1 MTENQRRVFEDL
13 TKDFTR
19 EEKEEALIFVEPGE
33 GTQEK
38 KAEIEKNKEKLARYL
53 IVLEG
58 VYDAITED
66 LLKLSR
72 EAVVF
77 SAMRREYKPAREED
91 LKESRQEESP
101 INENERAKR
110 QQIRKQLEKAREFK
124 EKHFKYG
131 LDLGRANYLY
141 ELECRE
147 PWEGITRSFDLGYM
161 IGYTTAQRRAR
172 KKAQAAANQEGEKRA

>member
-1 MTENQRRVFEDL
+1 MTENQRRAFEEL
-13 TKDFTR
+13 TKDFTQ
-19 EEKEEALIFVEPGE
+19 EEKAEVLIFVEPGE
-33 GTQEK
+33 GNREK
-38 KAEIEKNKEKLARYL
+38 RAEIEKNKEKLARYL

-77 SAMRREYKPAREED
+77 SAMRREYKPAGEED
-91 LKESRQEESP
+91 LKENRQEESP
-101 INENERAKR
+101 INEKERAKR
-110 QQIRKQLEKAREFK
+110 QQIRKQLEKAQKFREK
-124 EKHFKYG
+124 YFKYG

-147 PWEGITRSFDLGYM
+147 PWEGVTRSFDLGYM
-161 IGYTTAQRRAR
+161 MGYKAAQRRAR
-172 KKAQAAANQEGEKRA
+172 QKAKAAANQEGEKRA